1 MHKENK
7 SAKTIV
13 KEINDKAFE
22 FVPNVSLGIFHLGYQ
37 IKEYLNLEYTH
48 DILSMEQYD
57 LPDIDSY
64 YFPKHG
70 VEISINDQHQIE
82 YITCRTV
89 CIWNGKNIIG
99 MLLRDFLKQYNL
111 HPIDEEGS
119 LFYLEEP
126 RHTQRAYDFK
136 EDVGLQVWVWRKHI
150 VTVIISN
157 DKL

>member
-1 MHKENK
+1 
-7 SAKTIV
+7 
-13 KEINDKAFE
+13 
-22 FVPNVSLGIFHLGYQ
+22 
-37 IKEYLNLEYTH
+37 
-48 DILSMEQYD
+48 
-57 LPDIDSY
+57 
-64 YFPKHG
+64 
-70 VEISINDQHQIE
+70 
-82 YITCRTV
+82 
-89 CIWNGKNIIG
+89 

-136 EDVGLQVWVWRKHI
+136 EDVGLQVWVWRKRI